1 LVNDSDR
8 GALLSTKRVDGSG
21 VAEVRHVVAAAA
33 EAIGL
38 DRAAADRFVVAVN
51 EVVINAIRHGGGI
64 ADVTIAGDG
73 MRLSVTVVD
82 FGPGL
87 TVRVP
92 TELPPPEQTH
102 GRGLWLTHH
111 LCDDVTI
118 DSSPTGTRVR
128 LAAAAAPVS

>member
-8 GALLSTKRVDGSG
+8 GAPLSTMQVDGRG
-21 VAEVRHVVAAAA
+21 AAEVRHVVAAAA

-38 DRAAADRFVVAVN
+38 DRGAAERFVVAVN

-64 ADVTIAGDG
+64 ADVTITGDG
-73 MRLSVTVVD
+73 VRLFVTVVD

-87 TVRVP
+87 SAGATA
-92 TELPPPEQTH
+92 ELPPPEQTH

-118 DSSPTGTRVR
+118 DSSPAGTRVR
-128 LAAAAAPVS
+128 LVLS

>member
-8 GALLSTKRVDGSG
+8 GTLLSTMRVDGSG
-21 VAEVRHVVAAAA
+21 AAEVRHVVAAAA
-33 EAIGL
+33 ETIGL
-38 DRAAADRFVVAVN
+38 DRVAADRFVVAVN

-64 ADVTIAGDG
+64 ADVTINGDDG
-73 MRLSVTVVD
+73 RLLVTVVD

-87 TVRVP
+87 SADVP
-92 TELPPPEQTH
+92 TELPSPDQTN

-118 DSSPTGTRVR
+118 DSSPAGTRVR
-128 LAAAAAPVS
+128 LAATVN